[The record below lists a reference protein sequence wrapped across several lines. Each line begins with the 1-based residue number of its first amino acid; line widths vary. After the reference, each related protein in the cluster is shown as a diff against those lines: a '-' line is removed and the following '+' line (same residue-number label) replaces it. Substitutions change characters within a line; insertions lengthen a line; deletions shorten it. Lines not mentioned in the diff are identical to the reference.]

1 MQLTS
6 ASGVETCR
14 NITEYVLRYSCSKCN
29 TLLRESD
36 SPLGDLSKTSE
47 MCPTCGSKLA
57 DALQVQKPV
66 PTKNNARVQL
76 QTAYELNAKLTFDIV
91 GIDRVTT
98 LATGE
103 RVCIAGSRHHAN
115 LLLTRLWVRAL
126 MPQRHGGL
134 ASKHVVCIDAGNC
147 SDVYQC
153 VNFARQYGMDVRPVL
168 RSIILSRVFTIYQ
181 LAGVI
186 VRRLPQ
192 LIQQFNTKMVV
203 ISDLLKMFV
212 EDPTVKSQEARYL
225 LREIM
230 KAINRL
236 PTDILVIVSL
246 YNPPSKYDELV
257 HTTFRKHI
265 RLSEFMIPEMDLHL
279 VPAR

>member
-1 MQLTS
+1 
-6 ASGVETCR
+6 
-14 NITEYVLRYSCSKCN
+14 
-29 TLLRESD
+29 
-36 SPLGDLSKTSE
+36 
-47 MCPTCGSKLA
+47 MCPTFGSKLA
-57 DALQVQKPV
+57 DALQAQKSV
-66 PTKNNARVQL
+66 PTKINARVQL
-76 QTAYELNAKLTFDIV
+76 QTAYELNAKLTFDIA

-168 RSIILSRVFTIYQ
+168 RSVILSRVFTIYQ

-236 PTDILVIVSL
+236 PTDI
-246 YNPPSKYDELV
+246 
-257 HTTFRKHI
+257 
-265 RLSEFMIPEMDLHL
+265 SEYLQT
-279 VPAR
+279 AR